1 MSDKTRWAIAIGLFT
16 ASMAFGIWYGMA
28 IWDEC
33 REAGHS
39 VMYCMRMVTR

>member
-1 MSDKTRWAIAIGLFT
+1 MSNRTFCVVTAVLMLTSIA
-16 ASMAFGIWYGMA
+16 ASAWWSLG

-39 VMYCMRMVTR
+39 VMYCMRMVWR